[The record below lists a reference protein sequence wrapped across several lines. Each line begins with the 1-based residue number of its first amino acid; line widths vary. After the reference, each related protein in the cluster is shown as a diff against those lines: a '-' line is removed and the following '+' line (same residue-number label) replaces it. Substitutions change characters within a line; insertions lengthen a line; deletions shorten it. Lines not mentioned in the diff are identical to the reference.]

1 MAFDFNLKNE
11 EAEKLFRR
19 LNDATDATINYI
31 KTNEPSVKKGLKGA
45 ALAGGAGLLAKG
57 IQDARL
63 HKRQRDKL
71 KSEKGYY
78 DRMNQKLDDE
88 ARFGGMLGKKASAK
102 DKLKKMMSLSPEDK
116 QMIKGIVKKLG
127 MSMAGAGAVSLGAKG
142 GGDLY
147 KAVRNKLNNQEEEY
161 WRAFTRRYPEFEG
174 KEDVKQQFKFFYD
187 AAPDLARH
195 PIAVRS
201 FIKQVEAGQGTMHFN
216 NIKDVT
222 SIQDSFNRRDNGG
235 EERIISG
242 VNNIL
247 NSARDVSEN
256 LGTAGYDMAKE
267 NLNFKKQTMDL
278 ASIMKK
284 NDMTYEEAARMVHG
298 G

>member
-19 LNDATDATINYI
+19 LNDATDATVNYI
-31 KTNEPSVKKGLKGA
+31 KKNEPSVKKGLKGA
-45 ALAGGAGLLAKG
+45 AAAGGAGLLVKG
-57 IQDARL
+57 IQDARMN
-63 HKRQRDKL
+63 KYQRDKL

-78 DRMNQKLDDE
+78 ERMNQKLDDE

-102 DKLKKMMSLSPEDK
+102 DKLKSMMSISPEDRE
-116 QMIKGIVKKLG
+116 MIKDIAKKLG

-147 KAVRNKLNNQEEEY
+147 QAVRNKLNNQEEKY
-161 WRAFTRRYPEFEG
+161 WEAFIRRYPEFEDNP
-174 KEDVKQQFKFFYD
+174 ESKQQFKFFYD
-187 AAPDLARH
+187 AAPDLAKH
-195 PIAVRS
+195 PIAVKS
-201 FIKQVEAGQGTMHFN
+201 FMKQIEAGGTGTMHFN

-222 SIQDSFNRRDNGG
+222 SIQDSFNRRDNGA
-235 EERIISG
+235 EDRIISG

-256 LGTAGYDMAKE
+256 LGTAGYDMARE
-267 NLNFKKQTMDL
+267 NVAYKNQIVNLAKTMKD
-278 ASIMKK
+278 S
-284 NDMTYEEAARMVHG
+284 NMTFEEAKQKVYG
-298 G
+298 